1 VGSAIS
7 RLSDVRRSS
16 LLAAACAVALW
27 LAAPRAFAQ
36 NDAANK
42 KQAQALQVEGLRLM
56 QKGDN
61 QGALAKFEEAF
72 RLVSSPKILFN
83 MGKAHLALGDEP
95 KATEELERFLDE
107 APYAPKESR
116 DEAQRKL
123 ETLRPHLSYLEVQT
137 DDVGSTISIDGQVV
151 GTAPLARP
159 SVVRPGAH
167 EVRVEKS
174 EMVTQVHQVAPIAG
188 QKLRVVV
195 KLVSAASPVVAAAP
209 PTFAP
214 AAGGPA
220 AAPSSLAAAPSGA
233 MPAATV
239 TAGQPN
245 GQDHGGTLRTTGIV
259 LGSAGAAVVIVGM
272 VFGLAA
278 ESDGDA
284 NAKTGATFSSS
295 TYDAGHRDQTL
306 QYVGYGLGAALIAA
320 GVTTFLMGGHAHG
333 QETAGVASGPTVS
346 LAPTGGGA
354 LASAALRF

>member
-1 VGSAIS
+1 MV
-7 RLSDVRRSS
+7 LCLV
-16 LLAAACAVALW
+16 
-27 LAAPRAFAQ
+27 APRALAQ

-95 KATEELERFLDE
+95 KAAEELERFLDE

-151 GTAPLARP
+151 GTAPLSRP
-159 SVVRPGAH
+159 SVVRPGSH

-174 EMVTQVHQVAPIAG
+174 EMITQVHQVAPIAG

-195 KLVSAASPVVAAAP
+195 KLVSAASPVVAAVP
-209 PTFAP
+209 PPFAS

-220 AAPSSLAAAPSGA
+220 PAPSIASAPSGVA
-233 MPAATV
+233 PVATA
-239 TAGQPN
+239 TASQPS
-245 GQDHGGTLRTTGIV
+245 GQDRGRTLRTTGII
-259 LGSAGAAVVIVGM
+259 LGSAGAAVVIVGV

-278 ESDGDA
+278 KSDGDA

-320 GVTTFLMGGHAHG
+320 GVTTFLIGGNAHG
-333 QETAGVASGPTVS
+333 QESAATGPTVS
-346 LAPTGGGA
+346 FAPTNGGA

>member
-7 RLSDVRRSS
+7 RLSGFRRSGWF
-16 LLAAACAVALW
+16 AATCAVALW
-27 LAAPRAFAQ
+27 LAAPRALAQ
-36 NDAANK
+36 NDDAANK

-95 KATEELERFLDE
+95 KAAEELERFLDE

-123 ETLRPHLSYLEVQT
+123 DTLRPRLSYLEVQT

-151 GTAPLARP
+151 GTAPLARA

-195 KLVSAASPVVAAAP
+195 KLVSAASPVVAGVPPAFAPVPGGPAPAPSVAAAP
-209 PTFAP
+209 PGAAP
-214 AAGGPA
+214 AAAVTSGP
-220 AAPSSLAAAPSGA
+220 P
-233 MPAATV
+233 T
-239 TAGQPN
+239 
-245 GQDHGGTLRTTGIV
+245 GQDRGGTLRTTGVV

-278 ESDGDA
+278 KSDGDA

-320 GVTTFLMGGHAHG
+320 GVTTYLIGGHAHG
-333 QETAGVASGPTVS
+333 QEAGGASGPTVS

>member
-7 RLSDVRRSS
+7 RLSGLRRSGWF
-16 LLAAACAVALW
+16 AATCAVALW
-27 LAAPRAFAQ
+27 LAAPRALAQ

-95 KATEELERFLDE
+95 KAAEELERFLDE

-123 ETLRPHLSYLEVQT
+123 DTLRPRLSYLEVQT

-195 KLVSAASPVVAAAP
+195 KLVSAGSPVVAAVP
-209 PTFAP
+209 PAFAP
-214 AAGGPA
+214 APGGPA
-220 AAPSSLAAAPSGA
+220 AAPSVAGAPPGAAPAAA
-233 MPAATV
+233 V
-239 TAGQPN
+239 TTAPPT

-278 ESDGDA
+278 QSDGDA

-320 GVTTFLMGGHAHG
+320 GVTTYLIGGHAHG
-333 QETAGVASGPTVS
+333 QEAGAASGPTVS

-354 LASAALRF
+354 LASAAVRF

>member
-1 VGSAIS
+1 M
-7 RLSDVRRSS
+7 
-16 LLAAACAVALW
+16 CAVALW
-27 LAAPRAFAQ
+27 LAAPCALAQ
-36 NDAANK
+36 NDDANK

-95 KATEELERFLDE
+95 KAAEELERFLDE

-123 ETLRPHLSYLEVQT
+123 ETLRPRLSYLEVQT

-151 GTAPLARP
+151 GTAPLPRP
-159 SVVRPGAH
+159 SVVRPGSH

-195 KLVSAASPVVAAAP
+195 KLVSAASPVVAAVP
-209 PTFAP
+209 PAFAP
-214 AAGGPA
+214 AAGGPTAAPSVA
-220 AAPSSLAAAPSGA
+220 AAPPGGA
-233 MPAATV
+233 PAATV
-239 TAGQPN
+239 TTGPPSGQE
-245 GQDHGGTLRTTGIV
+245 HGGTLRTTGIV

-278 ESDGDA
+278 KSDGDA

-320 GVTTFLMGGHAHG
+320 GVTTFLIGGHAHG
-333 QETAGVASGPTVS
+333 QEAAGVASGPTVS